1 MLFQIKFNVAKM
13 SNWTV
18 CKIHVQKFLPFVIIV
33 IVPANINKE
42 LLGKEALFLINAV
55 EPFLTNQEKSLTVQ
69 SRLQTYVDILYKWF
83 VISIKI

>member
-1 MLFQIKFNVAKM
+1 MFQSKFSVAKM

>member
-1 MLFQIKFNVAKM
+1 MKFSVAKM

-33 IVPANINKE
+33 TVPLNVNKE
-42 LLGKEALFLINAV
+42 LLGKEALFLSSVI

-69 SRLQTYVDILYKWF
+69 SRLQTYIDIVYKRLE
-83 VISIKI
+83 I

>member
-1 MLFQIKFNVAKM
+1 MKFSVAKM

-33 IVPANINKE
+33 TVPLNVNKE
-42 LLGKEALFLINAV
+42 LLGKEALFLSSVV

-69 SRLQTYVDILYKWF
+69 SRLQTYIDIVYKRLE
-83 VISIKI
+83 I